1 MTIAV
6 CPGSFDPIT
15 LGHVDIVRR
24 ACTLFDTVIVGV
36 GRNSHK
42 NYWFSAEERVELA
55 RGALTDVP
63 CVQVEFMDG
72 LVATFARERGANAIV
87 KGLRGTADFDNE
99 QAMALLN
106 RHLTGVETV
115 LMIGDPT
122 KAHIASSFVKDIAR
136 YGGKFEDLVP
146 ANVARAL
153 RQRVQSYKKGDSCE

>member
-15 LGHVDIVRR
+15 LGHVDVIRR
-24 ACTLFDTVIVGV
+24 AHTLFDTVIVGV
-36 GRNSHK
+36 GRNSRK
-42 NYWFSAEERVELA
+42 NYWFSAEERMELA
-55 RGALTDVP
+55 CGALVDIP
-63 CVQVEFMDG
+63 NVQVELMDG
-72 LVATFARERGANAIV
+72 LVATFAHEHGAIAIV

-115 LMIGDPT
+115 LIIGDST
-122 KAHIASSFVKDIAR
+122 KAHIASSFVKDIAL

-153 RQRVQSYKKGDSCE
+153 RERVQIQKKGSSRE